1 MKFKIS
7 SNSFIFND
15 MYVYII
21 FIFINLNRLAE
32 VCLEKGDYPKGL
44 ECIDNIEKDEQITP
58 QNKIRAMILLSQIMC
73 ASVSSESGIVGV
85 NSLVLLNT
93 ALELAIKNHLSYYKA
108 LIKMH
113 LANIQV
119 TKLVNIFFYD
129 LKLHI
134 LLLLSIFILIFSV
147 NNGYANFSIKF
158 SRGSNYANFSAWR
171 IL

>member
-1 MKFKIS
+1 M
-7 SNSFIFND
+7 
-15 MYVYII
+15 
-21 FIFINLNRLAE
+21 NRLAE

-119 TKLVNIFFYD
+119 TKLVNILF
-129 LKLHI
+129 
-134 LLLLSIFILIFSV
+134 FSV
-147 NNGYANFSIKF
+147 I
-158 SRGSNYANFSAWR
+158 
-171 IL
+171 

>member
-1 MKFKIS
+1 M
-7 SNSFIFND
+7 
-15 MYVYII
+15 
-21 FIFINLNRLAE
+21 NRLAE

-119 TKLVNIFFYD
+119 TKLVNILFFFCN

-134 LLLLSIFILIFSV
+134 LLFVIKYIILLIFSV

-158 SRGSNYANFSAWR
+158 SRGSNYANFSSWR
-171 IL
+171 ILRSR